1 MSIKSE
7 KENYNNNVYC
17 RFRPMTK
24 EESEFSS
31 EQISPLTSSTILNI
45 NTIKE
50 KNLFSFNFDYIFPP
64 NSSQQDIYEKC
75 TKNYV
80 ETFLLGYNS
89 AIITHGQNNSC

>member
-7 KENYNNNVYC
+7 KENYNNVYC

-45 NTIKE
+45 NTILIIFFHQILPNKIYM
-50 KNLFSFNFDYIFPP
+50 KNVPKIM
-64 NSSQQDIYEKC
+64 
-75 TKNYV
+75 
-80 ETFLLGYNS
+80 
-89 AIITHGQNNSC
+89 